1 LEFLVVGLNHRT
13 APLEVRERLAVSK
26 NSLPEALRAMQ
37 DRSAPGVILC
47 TCNRSEFY
55 TLEPDNH
62 AGSVDGWANGD
73 ERVKKFLV
81 DYFDISLL
89 DVERYIYVYRDVE
102 CIQHL
107 FRVVSGLDSMILG
120 EKQVVGQVRE
130 AFAAA
135 VRADTVPQPLS
146 HLFQRALRAGR
157 RVRRDTAIGQ
167 NALSISRAC
176 VELARGALGD
186 LSQRRV
192 MVVGTGDAGRL
203 VAEALRSAGAREIV
217 VTNRTYQRAV
227 ELANDLSAQAIPFA
241 DLAGELRHADIVIAC
256 TGSPGYVLEAPMV
269 RAAMALRPDRPL
281 FLMDIAVPRDIDPA
295 AAQISNV
302 FLHDLDDLETVSQ
315 ASRLEKA
322 QEVEQAEEMV
332 AKETQRFLEWC
343 LGREVLPTVI
353 ALRHQAEEVRQR
365 ELRKTV
371 GKLDSK
377 LAPEELASLD
387 AMTRAIVNKLLHNP
401 TVYLKQQRN
410 PGNLHIAREI
420 FQLPTEDR

>member
-26 NSLPEALRAMQ
+26 DSLSEALRAMQ

-55 TLEPDNH
+55 TLEPDNL
-62 AGSVDGWANGD
+62 AGSVDGWRNGD
-73 ERVKKFLV
+73 EGLKEFLV

-89 DVERYIYVYRDVE
+89 DVERYTYVYRGVE

-107 FRVVSGLDSMILG
+107 FRVVSGLDSLILG
-120 EKQVVGQVRE
+120 EKQVVGQVRVS
-130 AFAAA
+130 FAAA
-135 VRADTVPQPLS
+135 VGANTVQQPLS
-146 HLFQRALRAGR
+146 YLFQRALRVGR
-157 RVRRDTAIGQ
+157 RVRRDTGIGQ
-167 NALSISRAC
+167 NALSVSRAC
-176 VELARGALGD
+176 VELAKSILGD

-203 VAEALRSAGAREIV
+203 VAEALRPAGTREIV

-227 ELANDLSAQAIPFA
+227 ELADDLAAQAIPFA
-241 DLAGELRHADIVIAC
+241 HLAEELHHADIVVAC
-256 TGSPGYVLEAPMV
+256 TGSPGYVLKAPIV
-269 RAAMALRPDRPL
+269 RGAMAVRPNRPL
-281 FLMDIAVPRDIDPA
+281 FLIDIAVPRDIDPT

-302 FLHDLDDLETVSQ
+302 FLYDLDDLETVSQ
-315 ASRLEKA
+315 ASRREKA
-322 QEVEQAEEMV
+322 QEVEHAEELV
-332 AKETQRFLEWC
+332 AKETQRFLDWC
-343 LGREVLPTVI
+343 LSREVLPTVI
-353 ALRHQAEEVRQR
+353 ALRHQAEAVRQR
-365 ELRKTV
+365 ELSKTV

-377 LAPEELASLD
+377 LTPGELASLD

-410 PGNLHIAREI
+410 PGNVHTAREM
-420 FQLPTEDR
+420 FRLPTEER